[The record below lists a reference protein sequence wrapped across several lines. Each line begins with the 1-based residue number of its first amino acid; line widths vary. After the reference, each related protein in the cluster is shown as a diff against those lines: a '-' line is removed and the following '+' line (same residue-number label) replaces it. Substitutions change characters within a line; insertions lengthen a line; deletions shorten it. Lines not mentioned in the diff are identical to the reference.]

1 MVVLMLLSVNVTE
14 SDANDN
20 LSPKEK
26 FSNSVNVEL
35 LFSAHVEH
43 CVTFLHLQKCG
54 CPWNGVFVLLLR
66 FRTSP

>member
-35 LFSAHVEH
+35 LFSADVE
-43 CVTFLHLQKCG
+43 
-54 CPWNGVFVLLLR
+54 
-66 FRTSP
+66 